1 MERQSLRAASQLP
14 AELSA
19 SIRAGATLLAMMD
32 SDPLSVVSARLD
44 ELGGVLVG
52 KRQTAIAGIPV
63 LPAKEHMLP
72 PQHGTMLR
80 CKFLLFRVHHGATN

>member
-1 MERQSLRAASQLP
+1 
-14 AELSA
+14 
-19 SIRAGATLLAMMD
+19 MMD

-63 LPAKEHMLP
+63 LPTKEHMLP
-72 PQHGTMLR
+72 P
-80 CKFLLFRVHHGATN
+80 ATRNDATVQVSSVSSSPRRYELISA